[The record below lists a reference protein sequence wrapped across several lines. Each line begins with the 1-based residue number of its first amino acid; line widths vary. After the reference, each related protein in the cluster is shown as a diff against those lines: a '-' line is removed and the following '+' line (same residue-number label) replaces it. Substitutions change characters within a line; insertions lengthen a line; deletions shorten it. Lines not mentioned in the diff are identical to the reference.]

1 MTENRGTDE
10 VKQDSG
16 IIIAR
21 QAHGL
26 LTLAIGAA
34 LFYSSGSFARPDLQ
48 PLGPNIADK
57 GSAFYHFTQRQYDSA
72 DGERHYRVWTAVPD
86 KAPPAAGY
94 PVLYMLDGNAV
105 MDKLNDAFLQ
115 QLSAGSPPVIVAIG
129 YQTALPFDTAARAW
143 DYTPP
148 LKTHQPRAGK
158 SALPPRKTGG
168 NDLFRQLLS
177 ETMVPQ
183 AEAKLKIDPRQ
194 RAIWGH
200 SYGGLFVLDAWRK
213 SDLFHIFYST
223 SPSLGQA
230 LESPLKDSKNIDA
243 AAFAGKSL
251 YLLEGDGKAPGEP
264 SGHVA
269 SLAVLRQTQQQLA
282 DNGLRV
288 ALWRYPGLTHG
299 QMFEVSLRSA
309 LLHLSG
315 QAALAH
321 Q

>member
-1 MTENRGTDE
+1 MS
-10 VKQDSG
+10 SG
-16 IIIAR
+16 SITTGR
-21 QAHGL
+21 TSGL
-26 LTLAIGAA
+26 LTLAIGA
-34 LFYSSGSFARPDLQ
+34 LFYSSSSIARPDLQ

-105 MDKLNDAFLQ
+105 MDKLDDAFLQ
-115 QLSAGSPPVIVAIG
+115 QLFAGSPPVIVAIG

-148 LKTHQPRAGK
+148 LKTHEPRAGK
-158 SALPPRKTGG
+158 PALPPRKTGG
-168 NDLFRQLLS
+168 NDAFRQLLT

-183 AEAKLKIDPRQ
+183 TEANLKIDPHQ

-213 SDLFHIFYST
+213 ASPFGIYYSA

-230 LESPLKDSKNIDA
+230 LQSPLQASQSLDA
-243 AAFAGKSL
+243 VRFRGKSL
-251 YLLEGDGKAPGEP
+251 YLLEGDGKARGEP
-264 SGHVA
+264 SGHEA
-269 SLAVLRQTQQQLA
+269 SLEVLRQTQQQLA
-282 DNGLRV
+282 SKGLTV
-288 ALWRYPGLTHG
+288 AFWRYPGLTHG

>member
-1 MTENRGTDE
+1 MTQNRGTDE

-16 IIIAR
+16 IITAR
-21 QAHGL
+21 QTHGL
-26 LTLAIGAA
+26 LTLAIGA

-129 YQTALPFDTAARAW
+129 YQTTLPFDTAARAW

-148 LKTHQPRAGK
+148 LKTHEPRAGK
-158 SALPPRKTGG
+158 TALPPRKTGG

-183 AEAKLKIDPRQ
+183 TEANLKIDPRQ

-200 SYGGLFVLDAWRK
+200 SYGGLFVLDAWRNH
-213 SDLFHIFYST
+213 SLFRIYYSA

-230 LESPLKDSKNIDA
+230 QTSPLKDTQTLDA
-243 AAFAGKSL
+243 TAFTGTSL
-251 YLLEGDGKAPGEP
+251 YLLEGDGKATGEP
-264 SGHVA
+264 SGHEA
-269 SLAVLRQTQQQLA
+269 SLGVLRQTQQQLA
-282 DNGLRV
+282 SNGLTV
-288 ALWRYPGLTHG
+288 QFWRYPGLTHG
-299 QMFEVSLRSA
+299 QMFEVSLRAA

-315 QAALAH
+315 QPTLAH

>member
-1 MTENRGTDE
+1 MS
-10 VKQDSG
+10 SG
-16 IIIAR
+16 SITTGR
-21 QAHGL
+21 TSGL
-26 LTLAIGAA
+26 LTLAIGA
-34 LFYSSGSFARPDLQ
+34 LFYSSGSIARPDFQ

-105 MDKLNDAFLQ
+105 MDKLDDAFLQ
-115 QLSAGSPPVIVAIG
+115 QLFAGSPPVIVAIG

-148 LKTHQPRAGK
+148 LKTHEPRAGK
-158 SALPPRKTGG
+158 PALPPRKTGG
-168 NDLFRQLLS
+168 NDAFRQLLT

-183 AEAKLKIDPRQ
+183 TEANLKIDPHQ

-213 SDLFHIFYST
+213 ASPFGIYYSA

-230 LESPLKDSKNIDA
+230 LQSPLQASQSLDA
-243 AAFAGKSL
+243 VRFRGKSL
-251 YLLEGDGKAPGEP
+251 YLLEGDGKARGEP
-264 SGHVA
+264 SGHEA
-269 SLAVLRQTQQQLA
+269 SLEVLRQTQQQLA
-282 DNGLRV
+282 SKGLTV
-288 ALWRYPGLTHG
+288 AFWRYPGLTHG

>member
-1 MTENRGTDE
+1 M
-10 VKQDSG
+10 KLSSG
-16 IIIAR
+16 SITTGR
-21 QAHGL
+21 TSGL
-26 LTLAIGAA
+26 LTLAIGA
-34 LFYSSGSFARPDLQ
+34 LFYSSSSIARPDLQ

-105 MDKLNDAFLQ
+105 MDKLDDAFLQ
-115 QLSAGSPPVIVAIG
+115 QLFAGSPPVIVAIG

-148 LKTHQPRAGK
+148 LKTHEPRAGK
-158 SALPPRKTGG
+158 PALPPRKTGG
-168 NDLFRQLLS
+168 NDAFRQLLT

-183 AEAKLKIDPRQ
+183 TEANLKIDPHQ

-213 SDLFHIFYST
+213 ASPFGIYYSA

-230 LESPLKDSKNIDA
+230 LQSPLQASQSLDA
-243 AAFAGKSL
+243 VRFRGKSL
-251 YLLEGDGKAPGEP
+251 YLLEGDGKARGEP
-264 SGHVA
+264 SGHEA
-269 SLAVLRQTQQQLA
+269 SLEVLRQTQQQLA
-282 DNGLRV
+282 SKGLTV
-288 ALWRYPGLTHG
+288 AFWRYPGLTHG

>member
-1 MTENRGTDE
+1 MGTDE
-10 VKQDSG
+10 VKLSSG
-16 IIIAR
+16 SITTGR
-21 QAHGL
+21 TSGL
-26 LTLAIGAA
+26 LTLAIGA
-34 LFYSSGSFARPDLQ
+34 LFYSSDSIARPDLQ

-105 MDKLNDAFLQ
+105 MDKLDDAFLQ
-115 QLSAGSPPVIVAIG
+115 QLFAGSPPVIVAIG

-148 LKTHQPRAGK
+148 LKTHEPRAGK
-158 SALPPRKTGG
+158 PALPPRKTGG
-168 NDLFRQLLS
+168 NDVFRQLLT

-183 AEAKLKIDPRQ
+183 TEANLKIDPHQ

-213 SDLFHIFYST
+213 ASLFGIYYSA

-230 LESPLKDSKNIDA
+230 LQSPLQASQSLDA
-243 AAFAGKSL
+243 VRFRGKSL
-251 YLLEGDGKAPGEP
+251 YLLEGDGKARGEP
-264 SGHVA
+264 SGHEA
-269 SLAVLRQTQQQLA
+269 SLEVLRQTQQQLA
-282 DNGLRV
+282 SKGLTV
-288 ALWRYPGLTHG
+288 AFWRYPGLTHG

>member
-1 MTENRGTDE
+1 MKRN
-10 VKQDSG
+10 SG
-16 IIIAR
+16 SIRAR
-21 QAHGL
+21 GL
-26 LTLAIGAA
+26 LTLAVGV
-34 LFYSSGSFARPDLQ
+34 LFYSSGSAARPDLQ

-57 GSAFYHFTQRQYDSA
+57 GSAYYHFTQRQYDSA

-105 MDKLNDAFLQ
+105 MDKLNDALLQ

-129 YQTALPFDTAARAW
+129 YQTTLPFDTAARAW

-148 LKTHQPRAGK
+148 LKAFKPQAGK

-168 NDLFRQLLS
+168 NDLFRQLLT

-183 AEAKLKIDPRQ
+183 TEAHLKIDPHQ

-213 SDLFHIFYST
+213 TSLFHLYYSA

-230 LESPLKDSKNIDA
+230 QESPLKGSEA
-243 AAFAGKSL
+243 LSATAFIGKSL
-251 YLLEGDGKAPGEP
+251 YLLEGDGKAAREP
-264 SGHVA
+264 TGHVA
-269 SLAVLRQTQQQLA
+269 SLSVLRQTQQQLA
-282 DNGLRV
+282 DKGLTV
-288 ALWRYPGLTHG
+288 AFWRYPGMTHG
-299 QMFEVSLRSA
+299 QMFDVSLQSA

-315 QAALAH
+315 QAPLAH